1 VIAVL
6 FICIGLF
13 FIIGMPIAFA
23 MGVGTLFAMIYSGEI
38 PLVLIPQRMFTAL
51 DSWLVMAIPLFMLA
65 GKLMSEGGMSKRIV
79 NFATELFG
87 FVKGGLAMISVA
99 ASMVFAGVSGS
110 STADT
115 AAIGSIMLPAMKE
128 KGYNMKFATALQ
140 AAAGSIGPVIP
151 PSILMIIIGYTTN
164 TSIAQLFLGGII
176 PGVLIGVG
184 LMVVSYLHALKGGKA
199 YLPTV
204 ESFSLKRVFKTGISA
219 LPGLG
224 LPFIIIFGI
233 VGGVFTATE
242 AAVIAVVYG
251 FLVGMFIYREIKIKD
266 IPNILLESVKLACIV
281 MFVVTT
287 AFLFAWIVTAK
298 QLPFIL
304 SNFMQAHVSSQVGF
318 FIFLNILL
326 IIVGMFMESFSA
338 ILVLVP
344 LIFPIA
350 QSYGIDPVHFGVV
363 VTVNFAIGYI
373 TPPYGATLF
382 VSCSL
387 TGKSIREVTPY
398 IIPIALSMLVVLIII
413 TYFPSTFMW
422 IPNMIRR

>member
-1 VIAVL
+1 MIAVL
-6 FICIGLF
+6 FICIALF

-23 MGVGTLFAMIYSGEI
+23 MGIGTLFAMIYSGEI

-51 DSWLVMAIPLFMLA
+51 DSWLIMAIPLFMLA
-65 GKLMSEGGMSKRIV
+65 GRLMSEGGMSKRIV

-87 FVKGGLAMISVA
+87 FIKGGLAIISVA

-164 TSIAQLFLGGII
+164 TSIAQLFLGGIV

-204 ESFSLKRVFKTGISA
+204 ESFSLKRVFKSGISA

-251 FLVGMFIYREIKIKD
+251 FLVGIFIYKEIKLKD
-266 IPNILLESVKLACIV
+266 IPNILLESLEMACIV

-287 AFLFAWIVTAK
+287 SFFFARLIIIKRVPLMLIK
-298 QLPFIL
+298 
-304 SNFMQAHVSSQVGF
+304 FMQAYISSQVSF
-318 FIFLNILL
+318 LIFVNVVFLL
-326 IIVGMFMESFSA
+326 VGMFIDTFSA
-338 ILVLVP
+338 VIVFMP
-344 LIFPIA
+344 LLFPIA
-350 QSYGIDPVHFGVV
+350 QSFGIDPVHFGVMA
-363 VTVNFAIGYI
+363 TVNLAIGYI

-398 IIPIALSMLVVLIII
+398 ILPIALSMLVVLIII
-413 TYFPSTFMW
+413 TYFPVTFMW

>member
-1 VIAVL
+1 MIAVL
-6 FICIGLF
+6 FISIALF

-23 MGVGTLFAMIYSGEI
+23 MGVGTLFAVIYAGDI
-38 PLVLIPQRMFTAL
+38 LLVMIPQRVFTAL
-51 DSWLVMAIPLFMLA
+51 DSWLIMAIPLFMLA
-65 GKLMSEGGMSKRIV
+65 GKLMLKGGMSKRTV
-79 NFATELFG
+79 DFATELFG
-87 FVKGGLAMISVA
+87 FIKGGLAIISVA

-151 PSILMIIIGYTTN
+151 PSILMIIIGYTTD

-204 ESFSLKRVFKTGISA
+204 ESFSLKRVFKTGRSA

-251 FLVGMFIYREIKIKD
+251 FLVGMFVYREIKVKD
-266 IPNILLESVKLACIV
+266 IPNILIESAEISCIV

-287 AFLFAWIVTAK
+287 AFFFAR
-298 QLPFIL
+298 LLIL
-304 SNFMQAHVSSQVGF
+304 KRIPLMLIEFMQDYISSQVSF
-318 FIFLNILL
+318 LIFVNVVFLL
-326 IIVGMFMESFSA
+326 VGMFIDTFSA
-338 ILVLVP
+338 VIVFMP
-344 LIFPIA
+344 LLFPIA
-350 QSYGIDPVHFGVV
+350 QSYGIDPVHFGVMA
-363 VTVNFAIGYI
+363 TVNLAIGYI
-373 TPPYGATLF
+373 TPPFGATLF

>member
-1 VIAVL
+1 MIAVL
-6 FICIGLF
+6 FISIALF

-23 MGVGTLFAMIYSGEI
+23 LGVGTLFAMIFSGEI
-38 PLVLIPQRMFTAL
+38 PLVLIPQKMFTAL
-51 DSWLVMAIPLFMLA
+51 NVWIIMAVPLFILA
-65 GKLMSEGGMSKRIV
+65 GKIMGKGGMSKRIV
-79 NFATELFG
+79 LFSTEIFG
-87 FVKGGLAMISVA
+87 SIKGGLAIISVA

-110 STADT
+110 AVADT
-115 AAIGSIMLPAMKE
+115 AAIGSIVLPAMKE
-128 KGYNMKFATALQ
+128 RGYNMKFAAALQ

-151 PSILMIIIGYTTN
+151 PSIVMIIIGYVTD

-176 PGVLIGVG
+176 PGTLIGVG
-184 LMVVSYLHALKGGKA
+184 LMVVSYLHARKGGKA

-204 ESFSLKRVFKTGISA
+204 ESFSLKRVYKTGINA

-251 FLVGMFIYREIKIKD
+251 FLVGIYIYKEVKIKD
-266 IPNILLESVKLACIV
+266 IPNMLLESLKLACIV
-281 MFVVTT
+281 MFVLTT
-287 AFLFAWIVTAK
+287 AYLFAWVVTAK
-298 QLPFIL
+298 QLPVML
-304 SNFMQAHVSSQVGF
+304 SNFMQANVSSQVGF

-326 IIVGMFMESFSA
+326 IIVGMFMETFSA
-338 ILVLVP
+338 TVILIP

-350 QSYGIDPVHFGVV
+350 QSFGIDPVHFGVV
-363 VTVNFAIGYI
+363 VTVNFSIGYI
-373 TPPYGATLF
+373 TPPYGCNLF
-382 VSCSL
+382 VACSL

-413 TYFPSTFMW
+413 TYFPSIFMW
-422 IPNMIRR
+422 IPYMIRR